1 MLDDVTSVNLDGSD
15 DAILDAEEEDEERE
29 IE

>member
-29 IE
+29 ME

>member
-1 MLDDVTSVNLDGSD
+1 VLDDVTNVNRDGSG
-15 DAILDAEEEDEERE
+15 DAILDAEEEDKERE

>member
-1 MLDDVTSVNLDGSD
+1 MLDDVTSVNLDDSA
-15 DAILDAEEEDEERE
+15 DAILDAEEEDKERE